1 MTQTAEVETFS
12 AELTDSY
19 GIQIWQFRKRFEYT
33 VDEARAA
40 AAEIVAACD
49 EADRCLEED
58 RVTRLNPM
66 REAQQPRLVNGEP
79 PY

>member
-1 MTQTAEVETFS
+1 MAVTTEVETFS

-19 GIQIWQFRKRFEYT
+19 GIEIWQFRKRFEYT
-33 VDEARAA
+33 VDEARSA

-58 RVTRLNPM
+58 RITRLQRM
-66 REAQQPRLVNGEP
+66 LEAQQPRLVNGEQ